1 MKKLRLKFKKFLL
14 RSLTKEIIAFEDSGK
29 STELHCYKLF
39 GTYVKITQ
47 FIKPIEPNDKQCD
60 YLGITYQDR
69 HHLYKRSPL
78 FVNLEYSSRAVGQMS

>member
-1 MKKLRLKFKKFLL
+1 MKKLRLKFKRFLL

-47 FIKPIEPNDKQCD
+47 FIKPIEPNDEQCE
-60 YLGITYQDR
+60 YLGIINQGKR
-69 HHLYKRSPL
+69 RLYNRFLQLWNLKR
-78 FVNLEYSSRAVGQMS
+78 SSRAIAQRF